1 VANAADQE
9 PAFNA
14 VVESFEEENDDIKI
28 NIIGKEQSEHIKSMK
43 MQSQS
48 GELPDIFWMLE
59 SSAEELAEA
68 DALLDLN
75 EFLEEN
81 PDIEESLKSNMISS
95 FEKDGMQYGLPY
107 QPLVTGMFYNEALLE
122 EYDLDVPETFEDLL
136 EISEI
141 LDANDVVTVAQG
153 AKDPYSVW
161 AFLTMLSRY
170 GYFEKIDA
178 ILDGNENWG
187 NEDFLRFYEKI
198 DLLREEGAFP
208 DNISTQSYFQ
218 AVESFLDGNAAFL
231 DSGTWDIQKIEES
244 EIGDDVGFWWGPTF
258 DDGIGEQMLSSV
270 VPSAPLVVNAEVNES
285 DEKTEAVNRF
295 LEYYYGEE
303 GNQVMADNQVPAMSD
318 LELNVDA
325 EEHPV
330 FSAVMDEIESPEYES
345 QPAQPDLVVSEA
357 IGNAIYDSI
366 NGVMN
371 GSYTPEE
378 ASQVVQ
384 SAVDNEQ

>member
-1 VANAADQE
+1 
-9 PAFNA
+9 
-14 VVESFEEENDDIKI
+14 
-28 NIIGKEQSEHIKSMK
+28 
-43 MQSQS
+43 
-48 GELPDIFWMLE
+48 
-59 SSAEELAEA
+59 
-68 DALLDLN
+68 
-75 EFLEEN
+75 
-81 PDIEESLKSNMISS
+81 
-95 FEKDGMQYGLPY
+95 
-107 QPLVTGMFYNEALLE
+107 
-122 EYDLDVPETFEDLL
+122 
-136 EISEI
+136 
-141 LDANDVVTVAQG
+141 
-153 AKDPYSVW
+153 
-161 AFLTMLSRY
+161 
-170 GYFEKIDA
+170 
-178 ILDGNENWG
+178 
-187 NEDFLRFYEKI
+187 
-198 DLLREEGAFP
+198 
-208 DNISTQSYFQ
+208 
-218 AVESFLDGNAAFL
+218 